1 MAFTTVR
8 PMRMPP
14 VVSGTVLFQNTAA
27 GTSNGT
33 PITFDATG
41 DKIALVHRVPKT
53 GTLTAIEFL
62 TGTVSTTGATMRAAV
77 EGIGTDGNPSGTVYV
92 ANAEG
97 TVVVATSD
105 DNVWKSVS
113 INGGTGV
120 TVTKG
125 DLVATV
131 IDVSSGTPNT
141 ISLAVG
147 AATSM
152 ALGNF
157 PFVTANTTGSYAK
170 KTDSLALGVVWNYG
184 GTYEYFYGAN
194 AAISTG
200 LTAVGAADNERGL
213 RFQVAAPI
221 RITGVGAMLANAAA
235 GANYRV
241 KLYDSTP
248 TLITNGE
255 LQPGADIDGDT
266 FPSTSMDGYAEF
278 IFPASI
284 ELSANTTYYATIYQ
298 TSANNLSLG
307 QVGVTSSAYLAAMPG
322 GSEFYLATRSGGTGA
337 FTTSQTV
344 VPLMYLLVDGIH
356 DGTGGSGG
364 GARIIGGTVVR

>member
-1 MAFTTVR
+1 MTFQTVR
-8 PMRMPP
+8 NMRFPE
-14 VVSGTVLFQNTAA
+14 VVSGSVLFQNTSA

-33 PITFDATG
+33 PITFDNSA

-77 EGIGTDGNPSGTVYV
+77 EGVGTDGHPSGTVKYT
-92 ANAEG
+92 NAEG

-105 DNVWKSVS
+105 DNAWKSVS

-141 ISLAVG
+141 IALAVG

-157 PFVTANTTGSYAK
+157 PYVTANTTGSYAK
-170 KTDSLALGVVWNYG
+170 KTDSLGLAVVWNYG

-194 AAISTG
+194 AAISTA
-200 LTAVGAADNERGL
+200 LTNVGNTNERGL

-221 RITGVGAMLANAAA
+221 RVYGVGAMLANAAA
-235 GANYRV
+235 GADFRV
-241 KLYDSTP
+241 RLYDSTP
-248 TLITNGE
+248 NLLTNGE
-255 LQPGADIDGDT
+255 LEVGADIDGDT

-284 ELSANTTYYATIYQ
+284 ELAANTTYYATIYQ
-298 TSANNLSLG
+298 RTANNLALG
-307 QVGVTSSAYLAAMPG
+307 QVGVTSAAYLAAMPG
-322 GSEFYLATRSGGTGA
+322 GAQCYLGTRSGGAGA
-337 FTTSQTV
+337 FSDTQTV
-344 VPLMYLLVDGIH
+344 VPLMYLLIDGIH
-356 DGTGGSGG
+356 DGSGSGG
-364 GARIIGGTVVR
+364 GGMRLAGHGGLAA

>member
-1 MAFTTVR
+1 MTFTTVR

-14 VVSGTVLFQNTAA
+14 VVSGTVMFQNASA

-33 PITFDATG
+33 PITFDASG
-41 DKIALVHRVPKT
+41 DKIALIHRVPKT

-77 EGIGTDGNPSGTVYV
+77 EGVGTTGHPSGTVKYTS
-92 ANAEG
+92 AEG

-105 DNVWKSVS
+105 DNVWKSVP

-120 TVTKG
+120 TVTRG

-141 ISLAVG
+141 IALSVG
-147 AATSM
+147 ASTSM

-157 PFVTANTTGSYAK
+157 PYVTANTTGSYAK
-170 KTDSLALGVVWNYG
+170 KTDSLGLGVVWNYG
-184 GTYEYFYGAN
+184 GTYEYFHGAN
-194 AAISTG
+194 AAIST
-200 LTAVGAADNERGL
+200 AVTNVGNGNERAL

-221 RITGVGAMLANAAA
+221 RIYGIGAMLGNAAA
-235 GANYRV
+235 GADFRV
-241 KLYDSTP
+241 RLYDSTP

-255 LQPGADIDGDT
+255 LEVGANIDGDT
-266 FPSTSMDGYAEF
+266 FPSTTMDGYCEF
-278 IFPASI
+278 ILPASI
-284 ELSANTTYYATIYQ
+284 ELAANTTYYASIYQ
-298 TSANNLSLG
+298 RTANNLGLF

-322 GSEFYLATRSGGTGA
+322 GAQFYLGTRSGGAGT
-337 FTTSQTV
+337 FTDTQTV

-356 DGTGGSGG
+356 DGSGSG
-364 GARIIGGTVVR
+364 AVIAGTPMRRGMV